1 MSSQFSTQFSTANS
15 CSTSSTSLAT
25 LLHRADQLST
35 SFNSHHR
42 HSLNNVEAIQ
52 SAHVQLQNL
61 LSMPTGGMVTR
72 NRPGGGLR
80 ERGIVKVQETVEEA
94 LSYLREDLSKM
105 ETDVER
111 LSALLFEAD
120 VWLADPTTALKHGLN
135 PKEALN
141 HVGGLFG
148 SYQAELIRLREL
160 LADFTCEE
168 ITVDDFASEWK
179 VMKEVDAGAEAELSD
194 LVDVLGKWAGAS
206 GGGGGGDLFESS
218 AKGTGTG
225 IGGEDE
231 EMS

>member
-1 MSSQFSTQFSTANS
+1 MSTTHFTTFATSSASS
-15 CSTSSTSLAT
+15 SSSTSLAT

-61 LSMPTGGMVTR
+61 LSMPSGGPVTR
-72 NRPGGGLR
+72 SRPGGGLR

-94 LSYLREDLSKM
+94 LSYLRDDLSKM
-105 ETDVER
+105 ELDVEH

-160 LADFTCEE
+160 LADFTTEE
-168 ITVDDFASEWK
+168 ITVDDFALEWK

-194 LVDVLGKWAGAS
+194 LVDVLGAWAGAS
-206 GGGGGGDLFESS
+206 GGGGGRGLFENSG
-218 AKGTGTG
+218 ANK
-225 IGGEDE
+225 GGEDA